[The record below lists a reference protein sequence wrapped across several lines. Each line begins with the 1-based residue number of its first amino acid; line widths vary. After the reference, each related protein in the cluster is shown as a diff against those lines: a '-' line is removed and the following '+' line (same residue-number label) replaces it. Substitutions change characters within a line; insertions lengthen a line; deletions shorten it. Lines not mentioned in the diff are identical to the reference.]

1 MCIVGFPVQQLI
13 IHCFSADINLA
24 VFALSSMVITLCL
37 AVLSWRLVE
46 APALRLKRYTDMKFL
61 RAGSR

>member
-1 MCIVGFPVQQLI
+1 
-13 IHCFSADINLA
+13 
-24 VFALSSMVITLCL
+24 VFALSNMVITLCL

-61 RAGSR
+61 RAGPR